1 MLTPGKFS
9 SSVDVFF
16 VCGHLKFKVFQRV
29 CLFVKVPL
37 ITVISVKVS
46 LVTVISVKVPLITV
60 ISVKVPSITVI
71 SVKVP
76 LISLDNSV
84 CQSQGPPTAQKN
96 QTYQVWPNIVKRT
109 FQNIN
114 IRPRQQ
120 DQENQVGPNNQAEK
134 QMCFPPWDYLE
145 IK

>member
-37 ITVISVKVS
+37 ITVISVKV
-46 LVTVISVKVPLITV
+46 PL
-60 ISVKVPSITVI
+60 ITVI

-145 IK
+145 INK